1 MKAADT
7 NSKFLAQLKLY
18 RHRTSDKA
26 VLMSVENDRDK
37 AVWLPLS
44 HIASMTPTQRRWQFT
59 VTMSEWLATQKHL
72 V

>member
-1 MKAADT
+1 MSASDSAKH
-7 NSKFLAQLKLY
+7 LAQLKLY
-18 RHRTSDKA
+18 RHRSTEKA

-44 HIASMTPTQRRWQFT
+44 HIASMTPANRRFLFT
-59 VTMSEWLATQKHL
+59 VTMSEWLATKNKL